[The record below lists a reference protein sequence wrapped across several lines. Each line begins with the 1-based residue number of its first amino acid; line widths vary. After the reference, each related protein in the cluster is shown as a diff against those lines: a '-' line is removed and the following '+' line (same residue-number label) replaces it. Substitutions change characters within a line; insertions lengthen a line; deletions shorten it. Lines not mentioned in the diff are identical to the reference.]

1 MAMQIEF
8 LELTDTKATFVISG
22 TAPYFVNALR
32 RTLIADVPKM
42 AIEDVEFH
50 LGPIRDASGKEFE
63 SIFPIFDEMVAHR
76 IGLLPIPTDLD
87 VFTFREKCKCGGE
100 GCPSCRIM
108 YKLNKMGPCTVYSG
122 DLEPLDDPKLA
133 VKDDLIPIVKLTD
146 GQAPLIY
153 ATAYLGTSSMHA
165 KWQTCSGVGYRYM
178 PIVDIDNKKCNGD
191 GKCVEKCPAQIL
203 KMDKKK
209 VFLVDTRPTDN
220 FEKGHIEGSR
230 HIDLED
236 IHEALQILPKD
247 KKIVLIDHKGKTTL
261 VAGRYLAFKGYKDLT
276 RLDGGINAW
285 SKDGNPIVLSR

>member
-1 MAMQIEF
+1 MAITLEF
-8 LELTDTKATFVISG
+8 VELSDTKATFVVTG
-22 TAPYFVNALR
+22 TSPYFVNALR

-87 VFTFREKCKCGGE
+87 VFTFRDKCKCGGE

-153 ATAYLGTSSMHA
+153 ATAYLGTSTMHA
-165 KWQTCSGVGYRYM
+165 KWQTCSGVGYKYF
-178 PIVDIDNKKCNGD
+178 PVIDVDAKKCNGD
-191 GKCVEKCPAQIL
+191 SKCVEACPAKII

-209 VFLVDTRPTDN
+209 AVVEEARKCLLCESCAEECPEAAINVHGDQTKFVFTFETD
-220 FEKGHIEGSR
+220 GAVPALR
-230 HIDLED
+230 
-236 IHEALQILPKD
+236 ALQYALKFMED
-247 KKIVLIDHKGKTTL
+247 
-261 VAGRYLAFKGYKDLT
+261 AFTEFREKLGEELE
-276 RLDGGINAW
+276 
-285 SKDGNPIVLSR
+285 

>member
-1 MAMQIEF
+1 MAMQLEF
-8 LELTDTKATFVISG
+8 LELTDTKATMLLTG
-22 TAPYFVNALR
+22 TAPYFVNTLR

-50 LGPIRDASGKEFE
+50 LGPIRDVSGKEFE

-87 VFTFREKCKCGGE
+87 LFTFKEKCKCGGE

-133 VKDDLIPIVKLTD
+133 VRDDLIPIVKLTA

-165 KWQTCSGVGYRYM
+165 KWQGCSGVGYKYL
-178 PIVDIDNKKCNGD
+178 PVIEVDGKKCNGD
-191 GKCVEKCPAQIL
+191 GMCVEKCPAHIL
-203 KMDKKK
+203 KIDKKK
-209 VFLVDTRPTDN
+209 VVVEDSKKCMLCDSCVEECTEGAIKVHGEPTKFIFS
-220 FEKGHIEGSR
+220 FETDGAVPALR
-230 HIDLED
+230 
-236 IHEALQILPKD
+236 ALQYALKFVED
-247 KKIVLIDHKGKTTL
+247 EFTEFREKLGEEL
-261 VAGRYLAFKGYKDLT
+261 E
-276 RLDGGINAW
+276 
-285 SKDGNPIVLSR
+285 

>member
-1 MAMQIEF
+1 MAIQLEF
-8 LELTDTKATFVISG
+8 LELSDTKATFLVTG
-22 TAPYFVNALR
+22 TMPYFVNALR

-153 ATAYLGTSSMHA
+153 ATAYLGTSNMHA
-165 KWQTCSGVGYRYM
+165 KWQTCSGVGYKYM
-178 PIVDIDNKKCNGD
+178 PVIEIDAKKCNGD
-191 GKCVEKCPAQIL
+191 GKCVEKCPARIL
-203 KMDKKK
+203 KLDKKK
-209 VFLVDTRPTDN
+209 AVVEDAKKCLQCESCMEECPEGAIKVHGDQTRFVFTFETDGAVPAMRALQYSLK
-220 FEKGHIEGSR
+220 F
-230 HIDLED
+230 LED
-236 IHEALQILPKD
+236 VFTEFREKLGEELE
-247 KKIVLIDHKGKTTL
+247 
-261 VAGRYLAFKGYKDLT
+261 
-276 RLDGGINAW
+276 
-285 SKDGNPIVLSR
+285 

>member
-8 LELTDTKATFVISG
+8 LELTDTRASFIISG
-22 TAPYFVNALR
+22 TSPYFVNSLR

-87 VFTFREKCKCGGE
+87 MFTFKEKCKCGGE

-133 VKDDLIPIVKLTD
+133 VRDDLIPIVKLTD

-165 KWQTCSGVGYRYM
+165 KWQTCSGVGYKYM
-178 PIVDIDNKKCNGD
+178 PIVEIDNKKCNGD
-191 GKCVEKCPAQIL
+191 GKCVDKCPVQIL
-203 KMDKKK
+203 KLDKKK
-209 VFLVDTRPTDN
+209 VVVEDMKKCIHCDSCMEECEYGAIKVSGDKTKFLFTFETDGAVPALRALTYALK
-220 FEKGHIEGSR
+220 FMEEAFTDFREKLGEE
-230 HIDLED
+230 LE
-236 IHEALQILPKD
+236 
-247 KKIVLIDHKGKTTL
+247 
-261 VAGRYLAFKGYKDLT
+261 
-276 RLDGGINAW
+276 
-285 SKDGNPIVLSR
+285 